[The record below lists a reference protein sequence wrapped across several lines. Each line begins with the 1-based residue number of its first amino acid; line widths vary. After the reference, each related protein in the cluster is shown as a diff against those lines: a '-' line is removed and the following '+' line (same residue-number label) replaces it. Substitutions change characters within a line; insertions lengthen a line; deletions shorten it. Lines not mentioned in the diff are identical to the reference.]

1 MYSTGCPRCKTLGM
15 MLDKKNISY
24 AVNSS
29 LDDMNKMGFT
39 SVPVLDVDGTLLTYE
54 EAMKCIVEHR
64 EDKNEKQ

>member
-24 AVNSS
+24 TVNSS
-29 LDDMNKMGFT
+29 LDDMNKMGFA
-39 SVPVLDVDGTLLTYE
+39 SVPMLDVDGTLLTYE
-54 EAMKCIVEHR
+54 EAMKWIVEHW